1 MTDID
6 SNKTNDVDIQNPP
19 PSDVSL
25 QSLFMEFEE
34 RYRRESSDVR
44 NLSLQMQG
52 LVATTETILDD
63 LEPASLWTRFW
74 KKITGHTRR
83 ATFQNYR
90 NQLKL
95 QHSNILLVAAIARQ
109 NRMVMEGLR
118 LTLEKLHNVEKD
130 ARFIKE
136 AVLKVEERRAA
147 RWKPFSNGWNWIKNL
162 FNFSNHRHK
171 VGGTIK

>member
-1 MTDID
+1 MTDIVTD
-6 SNKTNDVDIQNPP
+6 KSNDVDTQNQS

-34 RYRRESSDVR
+34 KYIRESSDVR
-44 NLSLQMQG
+44 NLSIQMQG
-52 LVATTETILDD
+52 LVENTEIILDD

-74 KKITGHTRR
+74 KRITGHTRR

-109 NRMVMEGLR
+109 NRMVMEGLK

-130 ARFIKE
+130 AQFIKE
-136 AVLKVEERRAA
+136 SILKVEERRAA
-147 RWKPFSNGWNWIKNL
+147 RWKPFRNGWSWLKNF
-162 FNFSNHRHK
+162 FN
-171 VGGTIK
+171 

>member
-1 MTDID
+1 MNEITAENSKNID
-6 SNKTNDVDIQNPP
+6 VQNQNPP
-19 PSDVSL
+19 DASL

-44 NLSLQMQG
+44 NLSLQMQE
-52 LVATTETILDD
+52 LVSTSETILDD
-63 LEPASLWTRFW
+63 LEPRSLWSRFW
-74 KKITGHTRR
+74 RKITGHTRR

-109 NRMVMEGLR
+109 NRMVMEGLK

-130 ARFIKE
+130 AAFLRE
-136 AVLKVEERRAA
+136 TVLKVEQRRAA
-147 RWKPFSNGWNWIKNL
+147 RIRPFTKSWNWLKNL
-162 FNFSNHRHK
+162 FRTK
-171 VGGTIK
+171 

>member
-1 MTDID
+1 MTDIVSD
-6 SNKTNDVDIQNPP
+6 KSNDMDIQNR
-19 PSDVSL
+19 SSADNSL
-25 QSLFMEFEE
+25 QTLFSEFEE

-52 LVATTETILDD
+52 LVATTENILDD

-74 KKITGHTRR
+74 KRITGHTRR

-109 NRMVMEGLR
+109 NRMVMEGLK
-118 LTLEKLHNVEKD
+118 LTLEKLNNVEKD
-130 ARFIKE
+130 AQFIKE
-136 AVLKVEERRAA
+136 TILKVEERRSN
-147 RWKPFSNGWNWIKNL
+147 RLKPFRGGWNWLKNL
-162 FNFSNHRHK
+162 FK
-171 VGGTIK
+171 

>member
-1 MTDID
+1 VTDIASD
-6 SNKTNDVDIQNPP
+6 IVIDKSNDVDIQNQS

-34 RYRRESSDVR
+34 KYIRESSDVR

-52 LVATTETILDD
+52 LVANTEIILDD

-74 KKITGHTRR
+74 KRITGHTRR

-109 NRMVMEGLR
+109 NRMVMEGLK

-130 ARFIKE
+130 AQFIKE

-147 RWKPFSNGWNWIKNL
+147 RWKPFRNGWSWFRNL
-162 FNFSNHRHK
+162 FK
-171 VGGTIK
+171 

>member
-1 MTDID
+1 MTDIASD
-6 SNKTNDVDIQNPP
+6 IVIDKSNDVDIQNQS

-34 RYRRESSDVR
+34 KYIRESSDVR

-52 LVATTETILDD
+52 LVANTEIILDD

-74 KKITGHTRR
+74 KRITGHTRR

-109 NRMVMEGLR
+109 NRMVMEGLK

-130 ARFIKE
+130 AQFIKE

-147 RWKPFSNGWNWIKNL
+147 RWKPFRNGWSWFRNL
-162 FNFSNHRHK
+162 FK
-171 VGGTIK
+171 

>member
-1 MTDID
+1 MTDIVSD
-6 SNKTNDVDIQNPP
+6 KPNVVDVQNQS
-19 PSDVSL
+19 PSDASL

-52 LVATTETILDD
+52 LVATSEIILDD
-63 LEPASLWTRFW
+63 LEPSSLWTRFW
-74 KKITGHTRR
+74 KRITGHTRR

-109 NRMVMEGLR
+109 NRMVMEGLK

-130 ARFIKE
+130 AQFIKE
-136 AVLKVEERRAA
+136 TILKVEERRAA
-147 RWKPFSNGWNWIKNL
+147 RWRPFRNGWNWFKNL
-162 FNFSNHRHK
+162 FE
-171 VGGTIK
+171 

>member
-1 MTDID
+1 MNDIVSD
-6 SNKTNDVDIQNPP
+6 NSNNLDIQNQLS
-19 PSDVSL
+19 SDASL

-34 RYRRESSDVR
+34 KYRRESSDVR
-44 NLSLQMQG
+44 NLSLQMQE
-52 LVATTETILDD
+52 LVATSEIILDD

-74 KKITGHTRR
+74 KRITGHTRR

-109 NRMVMEGLR
+109 NRMVMEGLK

-130 ARFIKE
+130 AAFLRETIVKAE
-136 AVLKVEERRAA
+136 QRRAK
-147 RWKPFSNGWNWIKNL
+147 RMCPFSKSWNWLKNL
-162 FNFSNHRHK
+162 FSKGKEND
-171 VGGTIK
+171 